1 MDKKKAA
8 MGFFGMLKKSAQDFS
23 DDDCPRMAAA
33 LSYYTVFA
41 LPPLIILILLIVGAI
56 WDPADVRE
64 ALTGQMGNLMG
75 AAGKEEV
82 TTMMEEADNP
92 ATKKGVA
99 GVLGVA
105 TLLLGATGA
114 FLQLQAA
121 LNRAW
126 EVEPDKTQGG
136 LKNFI
141 FKRLLSVGMVLTI
154 AFLLLVSLLVSSL
167 LSAMGGVLE
176 QMLPWFSGTI
186 AFIVANGVSLAVITL
201 LFGLIF
207 KVLPDARIAWKDV
220 WVGAAFTG
228 LLFVIGKAGL
238 GLYLGRS
245 NPGQAYGA
253 AGSLAVMLVWI
264 YYSAMIILFG
274 AEFTQTWAV
283 ERGSGIEPEKGAKR
297 MADETPDELSG
308 SGKGGKGKGGKG
320 GKRDLPIPAAGQ
332 TPGDAVDAAKAAHD
346 RAERRA
352 R

>member
-8 MGFFGMLKKSAQDFS
+8 MGIFGMLKKSAKDFS
-23 DDDCPRMAAA
+23 DDECPRMAAA

-75 AAGKEEV
+75 AAGKQEV

-99 GVLGVA
+99 AVLGVF

-114 FLQLQAA
+114 FLQLQSA

-136 LKNFI
+136 IKNFV

-154 AFLLLVSLLVSSL
+154 AFLLLVSLLVSSV
-167 LSAMGGVLE
+167 LSAMGGALE
-176 QMLPWFSGTI
+176 AMLPWFSGAV
-186 AFIVANGVSLAVITL
+186 AFIIENGVSLAVITL

-220 WVGAAFTG
+220 WIGAAFTA
-228 LLFVIGKAGL
+228 LLFVIGKFGL

-264 YYSAMIILFG
+264 YYSAMIVLFG

-297 MADETPDELSG
+297 MDDETPDQMG
-308 SGKGGKGKGGKG
+308 GGKGGKKGKGGKRG
-320 GKRDLPIPAAGQ
+320 EPIPPAGQ
-332 TPGDAVDAAKAAHD
+332 APGDAVDAARAAHD

-352 R
+352 S